1 MRITNDSIKKMRH
14 PSTMGAPDKD
24 DATFQIKLYSIYS
37 SNKLLM
43 SSLTQLFS
51 CTANGRKRNS
61 WFPRV
66 RGKYFYALFNLAQRN
81 QFMINSSCPVLSFIL
96 SQLCSALGCHFTRIT
111 EAFVV
116 GGHWGGG
123 GQRHDYREG
132 NGTRLPTDSGSNPI
146 EKVLLDEEINL
157 QRCSPETSSSIY
169 QYGWCRSLFPSW
181 PVSKWPSAL
190 VFPFV
195 KCMENL
201 SKMGAFSI
209 TPSITKQQPSAVCV
223 WQIIS
228 LQFANSAKQ
237 FFTHWE
243 TLTMEQGI
251 FLAGNRS

>member
-14 PSTMGAPDKD
+14 PSTTGAPDVD

-51 CTANGRKRNS
+51 CTVNGRKRNS

-116 GGHWGGG
+116 GGRWGGG
-123 GQRHDYREG
+123 SATITGRETEQDFRQTQVVIPSKRSSL
-132 NGTRLPTDSGSNPI
+132 TRRLTSSD
-146 EKVLLDEEINL
+146 VL
-157 QRCSPETSSSIY
+157 QRRHL
-169 QYGWCRSLFPSW
+169 QYINTADVGLSFLPGLFLNGHLHSYFHLWNVWKTFQRWERSQSRP
-181 PVSKWPSAL
+181 
-190 VFPFV
+190 
-195 KCMENL
+195 
-201 SKMGAFSI
+201 
-209 TPSITKQQPSAVCV
+209 Q
-223 WQIIS
+223 
-228 LQFANSAKQ
+228 
-237 FFTHWE
+237 
-243 TLTMEQGI
+243 
-251 FLAGNRS
+251 